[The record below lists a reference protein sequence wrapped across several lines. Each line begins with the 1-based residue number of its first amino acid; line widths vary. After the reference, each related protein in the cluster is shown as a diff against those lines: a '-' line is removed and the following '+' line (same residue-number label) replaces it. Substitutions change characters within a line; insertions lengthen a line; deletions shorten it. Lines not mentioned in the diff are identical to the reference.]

1 LRPLALFVSL
11 LLVIATFPH
20 LGTMAIF
27 CKGIAVAAGFDYIVP
42 PESSR
47 RTLEKGCKNSG
58 DGLCLP
64 YRMILGNFIEA
75 LERGAD
81 TIIMLGSGPPCR
93 LGLYDLV
100 MKITLKEMGFH
111 YRWLT
116 IPGQRNFEDL
126 NRLNWEGYRLHREVG
141 WRRILRLPYALRVG
155 WKKMEA
161 CETVERTL
169 QKVRAREIVRGSAH
183 RAFDR
188 ALAIVDK
195 ADDLRSIAQAL
206 EEAMA
211 ALAQV
216 EQDTD
221 RRPLRV
227 AIIGELYTVMDHR
240 INCGVERIL
249 GEMGV
254 ETSRGNWFSVH
265 ISRNLGWNRELQ
277 RHREEV
283 LRASYEYL
291 GYNVG
296 AECNISIGE
305 TILSAREG
313 YDGVVHIL
321 PFSCMPES
329 VASAI
334 LVRVSRDYGIPVLTL
349 HIDENTSP
357 VRLTTQLEAF
367 VDTLLWRRSHRASR
381 TGC

>member
-1 LRPLALFVSL
+1 M
-11 LLVIATFPH
+11 IATFPH

-27 CKGIAVAAGFDYIVP
+27 CKGIAIAGGFDYVVP
-42 PESSR
+42 PESTR
-47 RTLEKGCKNSG
+47 RTLDKGCRNSG

-75 LERGAD
+75 LEAGAD

-93 LGLYDLV
+93 LGLYDMV
-100 MKITLKEMGFH
+100 MKITLREMGFH
-111 YRWLT
+111 YRWVT
-116 IPGQRNFEDL
+116 IPGLWNFDDL
-126 NRLNWEGYRLHREVG
+126 RRLHNEGRLLRREIS
-141 WRRILRLPYALRVG
+141 WRQILRLPYALHVG
-155 WKKMEA
+155 WKKMLA
-161 CETVERTL
+161 CEAVERAV
-169 QKVRAREIVRGSAH
+169 QKLRAREVVRGAAQKAS
-183 RAFDR
+183 DR
-188 ALAIVDK
+188 ALAIVDG
-195 ADDLRSIAQAL
+195 ANEPRAIERAT
-206 EEAMA
+206 EEATA
-211 ALAQV
+211 VLAGV
-216 EQDTD
+216 EQDHD
-221 RRPLRV
+221 REILRV
-227 AIIGELYTVMDHR
+227 AIVGELYTVMDHR

-265 ISRNLGWNRELQ
+265 ISRSTGMNRERR

-296 AECNISIGE
+296 AECNISVGE
-305 TILSAREG
+305 TILSARQG

-329 VASAI
+329 VASAT
-334 LVRVSRDYGIPVLTL
+334 LVRVSRDYNIPVLTL

-367 VDTLLWRRSHRASR
+367 VDTLLWRRSHRANR
-381 TGC
+381 TVA

>member
-1 LRPLALFVSL
+1 M
-11 LLVIATFPH
+11 IATFPH
-20 LGTMAIF
+20 LGTMAVF
-27 CKGIAVAAGFDYIVP
+27 CKGIAIAGGFDYIVP
-42 PESSR
+42 PESTR

-100 MKITLKEMGFH
+100 MKITLKEMGFR
-111 YRWLT
+111 YRWMT
-116 IPGQRNFEDL
+116 IPGLWNFDDL
-126 NRLNWEGYRLHREVG
+126 KRIHREGRPLRREVS
-141 WRRILRLPYALRVG
+141 WRQIARFPYALHVG
-155 WKKMEA
+155 WKKMLA
-161 CETVERTL
+161 CETIEREL
-169 QKVRAREIVRGSAH
+169 QKIRARETVRGAAH

-188 ALAIVDK
+188 ALAIVD
-195 ADDLRSIAQAL
+195 AANDPAAIARATD
-206 EEAMA
+206 EAMA
-211 ALAQV
+211 VLGGI
-216 EQDTD
+216 EQDLD

-227 AIIGELYTVMDHR
+227 AIVGELYTVMDHR

-249 GEMGV
+249 GERGV

-265 ISRNLGWNRELQ
+265 ISRSTGLNRQ
-277 RHREEV
+277 MRRRRETV
-283 LRASYEYL
+283 LKASYEYL

-296 AECNISIGE
+296 AECNISVGE
-305 TILSAREG
+305 AILSAREG

-329 VASAI
+329 VASAT
-334 LVRVSRDYGIPVLTL
+334 LVRVSRDYGIPVLTI

-367 VDTLLWRRSHRASR
+367 VDTLLWRRSHRAS
-381 TGC
+381 TAAA

>member
-1 LRPLALFVSL
+1 M
-11 LLVIATFPH
+11 IATFPH
-20 LGTMAIF
+20 LGTMAVF
-27 CKGIAVAAGFDYIVP
+27 CKGIAIAAGFDYIVP
-42 PESSR
+42 PESTR

-100 MKITLKEMGFH
+100 MKITLKEMGFR
-111 YRWLT
+111 YRWMT
-116 IPGQRNFEDL
+116 IPGLWNFDDL
-126 NRLNWEGYRLHREVG
+126 KRIHREGRPLRHEVS
-141 WRRILRLPYALRVG
+141 WRQIARFPHALRVG
-155 WKKMEA
+155 WKKMLA
-161 CETVERTL
+161 CETIEREL
-169 QKVRAREIVRGSAH
+169 QKIRARETVRGAAH

-188 ALAIVDK
+188 ALAIVD
-195 ADDLRSIAQAL
+195 AANDPTAIARATD
-206 EEAMA
+206 EAMA
-211 ALAQV
+211 VLGGV
-216 EQDTD
+216 GQDLD

-227 AIIGELYTVMDHR
+227 AIVGELYTVMDHR

-249 GEMGV
+249 GERGV

-265 ISRNLGWNRELQ
+265 ISRSTGLNRQ
-277 RHREEV
+277 MRRHREMV
-283 LRASYEYL
+283 LKASYEYL

-296 AECNISIGE
+296 AECNVSVGE
-305 TILSAREG
+305 AILSAREG

-329 VASAI
+329 VASAT
-334 LVRVSRDYGIPVLTL
+334 LVRVSRDYGIPVLTI

-367 VDTLLWRRSHRASR
+367 VDTLLWRRSHRTCQTVA
-381 TGC
+381 